1 MRAHGVSIVATI
13 WLLLLIAGASAL
25 LTVAVGLPCMAIA
38 LVGYVAE
45 LRERWQR

>member
-1 MRAHGVSIVATI
+1 MRAHGVAIVATV
-13 WLLLLIAGASAL
+13 WLLLLIVGASAL